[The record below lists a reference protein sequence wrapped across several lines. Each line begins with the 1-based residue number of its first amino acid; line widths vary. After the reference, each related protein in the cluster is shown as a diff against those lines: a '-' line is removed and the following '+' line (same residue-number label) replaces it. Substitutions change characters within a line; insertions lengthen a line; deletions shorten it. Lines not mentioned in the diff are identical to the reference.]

1 MHMQFVISYLKF
13 AASSC
18 GASFNAAVIPY
29 LRLGWV
35 HFSGPAFVMT
45 CGLCECTAAAALCS
59 SVALESRRIPP
70 TNLAI
75 LQQPHSMRYFDLRGA
90 CFISTLP
97 CIIGFEIGK
106 AEASCQ
112 FSRLSSR
119 PTAFSH
125 HQSMNGGANNSIWF
139 DFCTTSSS
147 TRPRAS
153 ACILEIAKK
162 LSSALAPLSLFC
174 ASPPPHSNYRDNR
187 FTYDIIA
194 VRARVQLAWERCN
207 NHAVFF

>member
-1 MHMQFVISYLKF
+1 MWCKFQRCCHTLF
-13 AASSC
+13 AA
-18 GASFNAAVIPY
+18 
-29 LRLGWV
+29 RM
-35 HFSGPAFVMT
+35 GPFFWPGIRNERMT

-75 LQQPHSMRYFDLRGA
+75 LQQPHSMRYFDLRSA
-90 CFISTLP
+90 CFILTLT

-153 ACILEIAKK
+153 ACTLEIAKK
-162 LSSALAPLSLFC
+162 LSSALASLSLW
-174 ASPPPHSNYRDNR
+174 R
-187 FTYDIIA
+187 FTA
-194 VRARVQLAWERCN
+194 AAFKLPG
-207 NHAVFF
+207 